1 MGEGIG
7 KKEVEE
13 WLWIR
18 SRKVVKWGLGIGDR
32 RKVGVAFG
40 VRLKGKWRFRMKIK
54 KDFGIRDRRRFR
66 GKWWQSN
73 WA

>member
-1 MGEGIG
+1 MDKEQESGEMGFGYRG
-7 KKEVEE
+7 QEE
-13 WLWIR
+13 SR
-18 SRKVVKWGLGIGDR
+18 SG
-32 RKVGVAFG
+32 FG

-54 KDFGIRDRRRFR
+54 KDFGIRVRRRFR

>member
-32 RKVGVAFG
+32 RKVGVVLG
-40 VRLKGKWRFRMKIK
+40 S
-54 KDFGIRDRRRFR
+54 D
-66 GKWWQSN
+66 
-73 WA
+73 